1 MMPQQ
6 TVAKQGKFTGW
17 HMLAIMVG
25 FFGVVIAVNVTMMQI
40 ARGSFGGIVVENSYV
55 ASQNFNTW
63 LDAARAQEELGWQVT
78 SGLDADRK
86 VAITVT
92 GAPDPVA
99 VTAMARHP
107 LGRQPDQA
115 LTFHRVAP
123 GRYVSTTALP
133 AGRWTLRL
141 QLASGTA
148 AWRQEVRV
156 Q

>member
-1 MMPQQ
+1 M
-6 TVAKQGKFTGW
+6 TEHGAAASGKFTGW
-17 HMLAIMVG
+17 HMLATMVA

-40 ARGSFGGIVVENSYV
+40 ARGTFGGIVVENSYV
-55 ASQNFNTW
+55 ASQEFNGW
-63 LDAARAQEELGWQVT
+63 LDAARAQEELGWEVT

-86 VAITVT
+86 VTLGVT
-92 GAPDPVA
+92 GAPETLA

-115 LTFHRVAP
+115 LTFHRAGP

-141 QLASGTA
+141 QLASGSST
-148 AWRQEVRV
+148 WRQEVGL
-156 Q
+156 